1 VAGQGA
7 DDQLAAAPAAGD
19 DAGRALEELRGHV
32 VICNCSDKLRRV
44 VEDLQQ
50 ATAPASLDVVL
61 LVQDEQLW
69 RDHQEWHPAPSSRG
83 RFFTIFGCP
92 TEAECLRRA
101 RIAES
106 RAAIILADPNQ
117 GALADARSTLVAVA
131 IERHNPQ
138 VHTVMELLSS
148 VNRDHLRATEV
159 NEVICLGDVT
169 EKLLAQSCL
178 TPGVKNLFRRLLS
191 VETGSPSI
199 YTTELTA
206 ALAGQSYRAL
216 AQRAL
221 AQSAPFVLLGFT
233 CRGDGAA
240 SATPQRRLVLNPRA
254 GDTPGRDTALA
265 AGDQLVVMAS
275 APPEL
280 ERYLAAPVATAS

>member
-1 VAGQGA
+1 MAGQGLA
-7 DDQLAAAPAAGD
+7 DGLAAASAVGD
-19 DAGRALEELRGHV
+19 DAGRALAKLRGHV

-44 VEDLQQ
+44 VEDLQR
-50 ATAPASLDVVL
+50 ASAPAALDVVL

-69 RDHQEWHPAPSSRG
+69 RAHPDWHPTPSSSG
-83 RFFTIFGCP
+83 QFFTIFGCP

-101 RIAES
+101 RIAEA
-106 RAAIILADPNQ
+106 RAAVILADPNQ

-148 VNRDHLRATEV
+148 VNRDHLRTTEV

-178 TPGVKNLFRRLLS
+178 TPGVKNLFSSLLS
-191 VETGSPSI
+191 VEPGSPSI
-199 YTTELTA
+199 FTSELPA

-216 AQRAL
+216 AQRAI
-221 AQSAPFVLLGFT
+221 AQGAPFVLIGFA
-233 CRGDGAA
+233 CRGNGAA
-240 SATPQRRLVLNPRA
+240 DAAAQRRLVLNPRS
-254 GDTPGRDTALA
+254 GDEPGRDSTLA
-265 AGDQLVVMAS
+265 AGDQLVIMAS

-280 ERYLAAPVATAS
+280 ERYLAAPTAAS